1 MKVQS
6 HPWEVYLNQF
16 RNKQV
21 RRHALRKK
29 YSDGGK
35 NYG

>member
-21 RRHALRKK
+21 SRHFADNFKGEKK
-29 YSDGGK
+29 
-35 NYG
+35 

>member
-21 RRHALRKK
+21 RRNREQNEVEKK
-29 YSDGGK
+29 
-35 NYG
+35 